1 MGGGWRVVGGGGEEV
16 SSCTINCEY
25 VMMCMCVRVSASVSA
40 CLRLRLRTHAHLPCP
55 CVYFMHFSPPLVH
68 ICSYSANLNPPTIIL
83 PISLSSLCAT
93 DTPFSK

>member
-55 CVYFMHFSPPLVH
+55 CVYFMHFSPHTRTHLLLQREPE
-68 ICSYSANLNPPTIIL
+68 PTDHNIAYK
-83 PISLSSLCAT
+83 SEFAVCY
-93 DTPFSK
+93 

>member
-55 CVYFMHFSPPLVH
+55 CVYFMHFF
-68 ICSYSANLNPPTIIL
+68 PPTRTHL
-83 PISLSSLCAT
+83 LLQREPEPT
-93 DTPFSK
+93 DHNIAYKSEFAVRY